1 MSFEIYLI
9 ASIFAMHLTVTTWLF
24 IELGNQRKMRRYWK
38 REHDLLDA
46 YFYQYRQNSIRRD
59 RRTGRY
65 IKED

>member
-1 MSFEIYLI
+1 MAIETAAIIS
-9 ASIFAMHLTVTTWLF
+9 LTAALAATWLA
-24 IELGNQRKMRRYWK
+24 LSDAQRRAAHWK
-38 REHDLLDA
+38 REYDLLDA